1 MSALADTKRHLAGAV
16 EPWLTRPVV
25 RLQPLVATVGTPNID
40 LAALAKQVEGVAV
53 VLPPIAIRSAA
64 HWTKTVL
71 GLGKDVDAILPVS
84 ITSYPTEW
92 WNSHPEPLVKRGL
105 PFIFWPIIAYD
116 EPDFWRWSATD
127 MLKTVGV
134 ETHLVENT
142 RAGLALLRALGMRR
156 MLKGSKIVVFGG
168 QNFPWN
174 AHAAGRFVT
183 ESLGTIIVVRSID
196 DIRRRADNVSDAAVR
211 EYWAARKAR
220 YVERGV
226 KPEELATAIRTTL
239 AIREIL
245 RKERALGFGLNCFG
259 DLIPKG
265 GRDVPCLAQ
274 TLLREEG
281 YIASC
286 DGDFLAMMSMVLT
299 SCFLDKPCMMSNMYP
314 VKYVGALTD
323 HFGGNPLSPGRR
335 YPRAEWRN
343 LARLGHCGF
352 VGVVS
357 PEMSPEGKV
366 ELKDWGGTWEIKRDG
381 RGCGNAGRLA
391 AGERITV
398 IELKFDGKT
407 LLVADGEVC
416 ETTEHKGMPHC
427 ERTALLR
434 FRDLEGFVANI
445 SREHTVVVYGD
456 HIPEFRILARTLGLT
471 MKEF

>member
-1 MSALADTKRHLAGAV
+1 MSALADTKRFLAGPV
-16 EPWLTRPVV
+16 EKWLMRPVV
-25 RLQPLVATVGTPNID
+25 RLQPLVATEGTPNID

-64 HWTKTVL
+64 HWMKTVL

-105 PFIFWPIIAYD
+105 PFVFWPIIAYD

-127 MLKTVGV
+127 MLKAVGV
-134 ETHLVENT
+134 DVHLVEST

-156 MLKGSKIVVFGG
+156 MLKGSRIVVFGE

-183 ESLGTIIVVRSID
+183 ESLGTRIVVRSID
-196 DIRRRADNVSDAAVR
+196 DIRRRAARVSDAAVQA
-211 EYWAARKAR
+211 YWNSRKSR

-226 KPEELATAIRTTL
+226 KPEELAAAVRTTL

-286 DGDFLAMMSMVLT
+286 DGDFLAMTSMALT
-299 SCFLDKPCMMSNMYP
+299 TYFLDKPCMMSNMYP

-323 HFGGNPLSPGRR
+323 HFGGNPLSPARK
-335 YPRAEWRN
+335 YPRADWKN

-357 PEMSPEGKV
+357 PEMAPAGKV
-366 ELKDWGGTWEIKRDG
+366 ELSDWGGTWEIKRDG
-381 RGCGNAGRLA
+381 RGCGNGGRLA
-391 AGERITV
+391 AGERITA

-434 FRDLEGFVANI
+434 FRDLEAFVADI

-456 HIPEFRILARTLGLT
+456 HIPEFRVLANTLGLA